1 MSKKENEAVV
11 NRFLLSSLY
20 YIAGLVLIYGIYKF
34 SQNITG
40 IKLIYEYNMFLWLVG
55 LSVAGLAFS
64 IYKKNVYYI
73 VLTVSL
79 TFCFAVLHFYWPVI
93 SSLYT
98 QTSGNM
104 PVILTRSFVPYAGCA
119 VLGTLIY
126 VYECVYY
133 GLNVHS
139 K

>member
-1 MSKKENEAVV
+1 MSKRENEAVV

-40 IKLIYEYNMFLWLVG
+40 WKLIYEYNMFLWLIG
-55 LSVAGLAFS
+55 ICIAGLAYS
-64 IYKKNVYYI
+64 IYKKNAYYV

-79 TFCFAVLHFYWPVI
+79 MISFAVLHFYWPVI
-93 SSLYT
+93 SAIYT
-98 QTSGNM
+98 QTAGKM
-104 PVILTRSFVPYAGCA
+104 PVILTRSFVPYTGCV
-119 VLGTLIY
+119 VLATLIY